1 MNYRNKC
8 GYRGISAFLI
18 LLMLFIF
25 VSCQTTP
32 DQEAIQNKNDVSKI
46 EFETQVKDDDETLM
60 TGERLICTK
69 EYENGSI
76 LSVETIIDNQL
87 SDKDVYKRQDMA
99 EALGV
104 SSAFLSAVENGKKK
118 MPEGW
123 IEKLKSIYS
132 FTAEQAEE
140 LQAAV
145 IDTND
150 AVELNLQNATPGNRA
165 LAISFAREFDS
176 LDDETSKKIFEILK
190 RRKGD

>member
-1 MNYRNKC
+1 MLTSIGR
-8 GYRGISAFLI
+8 FLRK
-18 LLMLFIF
+18 L
-25 VSCQTTP
+25 
-32 DQEAIQNKNDVSKI
+32 
-46 EFETQVKDDDETLM
+46 
-60 TGERLICTK
+60 R
-69 EYENGSI
+69 
-76 LSVETIIDNQL
+76 IDNGEIL
-87 SDKDVYKRQDMA
+87 KDMA

-176 LDDETSKKIFEILK
+176 LDDETSKKIFEIPK
-190 RRKGD
+190 RRKGGLTDLVIIWLKRNRARTSEALHAYSESICTLMMYCTFRSWNCLML